1 MGRNHIWSALGIC
14 AAALFLVAPQSGD
27 AQTQQALVIQGAT
40 LIDGNGGAPI
50 ANSVIVVEGNRV
62 TTAGAAGQVQI
73 PDGADIVDAN
83 GKWILP
89 GFWDCQINY
98 SWFYG
103 ELMLNQGNTSTCDIA
118 NGEELSIVHRRAV
131 NAGKIRGPRTWI
143 GIGHLGGADPEELT
157 GYETPLSTR
166 QIPTSVEETRTVVR
180 TLLDAGSDQ
189 IMFHDGSNFTPEMVA
204 AGCEESHA
212 RNIPCTVR
220 ASGPQVG
227 AIEAAL
233 AGADILPHARG
244 VGMGVVRDG
253 SDARNELERFADMDE
268 AKAQELIEILVRE
281 NVALVPNIIHEAPG
295 YPAEWERMAAESREV
310 LQNPNLRAYY
320 PDAFYEQT
328 TRVRTAVAT
337 GALRERRMVG
347 YQNLLRFHK
356 MFIDAGGK
364 SLIGGDTN
372 AGKVA
377 GFVIHDEMEIFQEAG
392 IAPMQIIMAATSW
405 VAEAMMKDADYGTIE
420 AGKIADMVILNSD
433 PLQDIHNTRDI
444 ADVVFDGK
452 VIDRDIHAYY
462 STPFLGETDNIRAVE
477 DLLWVKALKAD
488 TFNGGGGGANP
499 PNPNE
504 SPQPAIET
512 MTPLVATQ
520 GDRVTVTLTGFG
532 FVAKTRVLFDGVS
545 VPYRYVSPTELELK
559 LDEALLGRVGRFD
572 IVVSNPAPLNRPNW
586 GDGNSNTGHFLVD
599 YRY

>member
-1 MGRNHIWSALGIC
+1 MARKLFRAALGGC
-14 AAALFLVAPQSGD
+14 AAALFLTSPVQVG
-27 AQTQQALVIQGAT
+27 AQGQQALVIQGAT

-50 ANSVIVVEGNRV
+50 EDSAIVVEGNRI
-62 TTAGAAGQVQI
+62 TAAGAAGQVQV
-73 PDGADIVDAN
+73 PDGAQIIDGD
-83 GKWILP
+83 GKWVVP
-89 GFWDCQINY
+89 GFWDCQVNY

-103 ELMLNQGNTSTCDIA
+103 ELMLNQGVTSTCDIG
-118 NGEELSIVHRRAV
+118 NGEELSIVHREAV

-143 GIGHLGGADPEELT
+143 GIGHLGGADPEDLT

-166 QIPTSVEETRTVVR
+166 QIPTTVEETRAVVR
-180 TLLDAGSDQ
+180 TLLDAGADQ
-189 IMFHDGSNFTPEMVA
+189 IMFHDGSNFTPATVA

-227 AIEAAL
+227 AAEAAL

-244 VGMGVVRDG
+244 VGPGVVRDG
-253 SDARNELERFADMDE
+253 AQANNELDRFANMDE
-268 AKAQELIEILVRE
+268 AKAQALIEILVGE

-295 YPAEWERMAAESREV
+295 YPAEWERMDAETREV
-310 LQNPNLRAYY
+310 LQNPSLRAYY
-320 PDAFYEQT
+320 PDAFYTET
-328 TRVRTAVAT
+328 TRERTEVAT
-337 GALRERRMVG
+337 GALRERRMAG
-347 YQNLLRFHK
+347 YRNMLRFHK
-356 MFIDAGGK
+356 MFVDAGGK

-377 GFVIHDEMEIFQEAG
+377 GFVTHDEMEIFQEAG
-392 IAPMQIIMAATSW
+392 IAPMQILMAATSW
-405 VAEAMMKDADYGTIE
+405 VAEAMMKDEDYGTIE

-444 ADVVFDGK
+444 ADVVFDGRI
-452 VIDRDIHAYY
+452 IDRSFHAYY
-462 STPFLGETDNIRAVE
+462 STPFLGQVDDIRAVE
-477 DLLWVKALKAD
+477 DLQWVRALKAD

-499 PNPNE
+499 PNPGE

-512 MTPLVATQ
+512 ITPLVATQ
-520 GDRVTVTLTGFG
+520 GDRATVTLTGFG

-545 VPYRYVSPTELELK
+545 VPYRYVGPTELELE

-572 IVVSNPAPLNRPNW
+572 IVVSNPPPLNRPYW
-586 GDGNSNTGHFLVD
+586 GDGNSNKGHFLVD
-599 YRY
+599 FRY